1 MHMQA
6 PQTQTAQMPQALPQ
20 QWQTVQNGQQGWGQ
34 DQSAQWPKQEQSA
47 QWPHQQAPTQ
57 HYQQQPP
64 AQQHFQQPP
73 QPGQYG
79 GAPQVPGQQGLAQQ
93 PTVQN
98 ALQGAAFNAQMGGHQ
113 NQQQGQQVFGQQH
126 PTFPGGAG
134 TWGQQ
139 QHSAGEAAAV
149 PTQRQAHPS
158 PHIMPGVPPWQ
169 GTQPQGE
176 LQGGELPPPQPM
188 PNQQLNSMQQQQPP
202 HAMMGQQQQPA
213 GQNAMMMH
221 QPPGQQHF
229 LQQQPSANMPVRNDI
244 RKQYIT

>member
-1 MHMQA
+1 M
-6 PQTQTAQMPQALPQ
+6 
-20 QWQTVQNGQQGWGQ
+20 
-34 DQSAQWPKQEQSA
+34 
-47 QWPHQQAPTQ
+47 
-57 HYQQQPP
+57 QPP
-64 AQQHFQQPP
+64 PAIPAAMPP
-73 QPGQYG
+73 PAAMPAAMPPPPGQYG

-93 PTVQN
+93 PTAQN
-98 ALQGAAFNAQMGGHQ
+98 AMQGAAFNAQMGGHQ
-113 NQQQGQQVFGQQH
+113 NQQHGQQGFGQQH

-139 QHSAGEAAAV
+139 QHSAGEAATV

-158 PHIMPGVPPWQ
+158 PHIMPGVQPWPQ

-176 LQGGELPPPQPM
+176 LQGGELPPPQPI

-202 HAMMGQQQQPA
+202 HAMGQQQQSA

-244 RKQYIT
+244 RKQIYNITSVLNVIAGHYQYEATLDHHLVYCII